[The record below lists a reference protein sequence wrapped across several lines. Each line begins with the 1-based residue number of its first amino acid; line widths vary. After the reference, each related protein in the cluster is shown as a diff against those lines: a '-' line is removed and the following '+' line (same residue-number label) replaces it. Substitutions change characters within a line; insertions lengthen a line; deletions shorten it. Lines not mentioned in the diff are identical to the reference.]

1 MENVLITGAT
11 SGIGY
16 EITKIFA
23 QNQHDLL
30 LCARDKKKLIEI
42 REKLINEYKVKVFI
56 FSKDLSKEKD
66 VEELYREI
74 MELGINV
81 DILINNAGAGYVG
94 EFINESYDRD
104 KSIMSLNMNAVTYL
118 TKVFAN
124 EMIKINKG
132 KILNVASTG
141 SYHPGPYT
149 AVYYAT
155 KAYVLSFTEALAEE
169 MRSIILQFQ
178 HFALEQLKQIFLKR
192 QEKKIM
198 QLQ

>member
-23 QNQHDLL
+23 QNQYDLL

-42 REKLINEYKVKVFI
+42 KEKLIDEYKVKVFI

-141 SYHPGPYT
+141 S
-149 AVYYAT
+149 
-155 KAYVLSFTEALAEE
+155 
-169 MRSIILQFQ
+169 
-178 HFALEQLKQIFLKR
+178 
-192 QEKKIM
+192 
-198 QLQ
+198 